1 LTEREWLASVEPAGM
16 LRWVVGSGRLT
27 ERKLRLLA
35 CACLRQLWPLL
46 EERVRTAV
54 ALIEGYADGKV
65 SGPDLERAWAA
76 ATAASHEAEGTH
88 GLAGSAEGAD
98 RDPRVHARRA
108 AGWVVGGYLTPL
120 SPGTDLAAAAC
131 GLLALIARAASLA
144 AGDDDP
150 TSRWLHESPAQA
162 EIIRELFGPLTHRQ
176 VQIEQSWRTPAV
188 VALATSIYEERRW
201 EDMPILGDALS
212 EAGCTDAEVLDH
224 CRGPALHARG
234 CWVVDLLLN
243 RE

>member
-46 EERVRTAV
+46 GERVRTAV
-54 ALIEGYADGKV
+54 ALIEGYADGKI

-76 ATAASHEAEGTH
+76 AHEAEGTH
-88 GLAGSAEGAD
+88 GQAGSD

-108 AGWVVGGYLTPL
+108 AGWVVGGCLTPL

-131 GLLALIARAASLA
+131 GLLAFIARAASLA

-162 EIIRELFGPLTHRQ
+162 ELIRELFGPLTHRQ

-188 VALATSIYEERRW
+188 AALATAIYEERRW
-201 EDMPILGDALS
+201 GDLCILGDALQ
-212 EAGCTDAEVLDH
+212 EAGCTDAEVLEH
-224 CRGPALHARG
+224 CCGPAHTRG

-243 RE
+243 KE